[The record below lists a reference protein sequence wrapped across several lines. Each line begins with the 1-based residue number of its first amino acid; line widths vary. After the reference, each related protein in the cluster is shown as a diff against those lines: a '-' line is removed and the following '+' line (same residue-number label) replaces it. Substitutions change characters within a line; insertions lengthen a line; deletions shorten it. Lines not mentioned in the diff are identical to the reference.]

1 MSRQVTEADFRR
13 PEYLGADPKD
23 YEFRADGVLVRKD
36 RWERG
41 IKEIINILDMDSRE
55 FEISEVVSRVREIY
69 EFYVEVKIGDIND
82 Y

>member
-1 MSRQVTEADFRR
+1 MSRQVTESDFRR

-23 YEFRADGVLVRKD
+23 YEFRADGALVRKD

-41 IKEIINILDMDSRE
+41 IKEIVNILHMNSRE

-69 EFYVEVKIGDIND
+69 EYYVEFKIGDVNE
-82 Y
+82 